1 MATKT
6 VNRQTFSV
14 DYDLDDLN
22 QGMFSMTEFKG
33 ICDRENDVTVDQN
46 TFSKAENVYVNENS
60 VLASRAPFK
69 FADGEA
75 YIVNEW
81 YFGQYGLR
89 IYRQVSGT
97 TYTFTIAC
105 FTHDTYA
112 NDTDKF
118 STYQFVYSGTDDITL
133 DIPKVTGVQI
143 EDKVFIWFA
152 GQAIIAFNTAGYFDE
167 ESSQNLP
174 FFEDAYKYL
183 YIPAHTLVT
192 NGFESELEAQN
203 FLTDAYI
210 KRYLYTTESSVDFE
224 SLRGQRLSVYLTNS
238 DGSRRHLYDINS
250 TASSASN
257 DKIII
262 TYPFV
267 VIGNDYK
274 VVVKEAFGIPII
286 LRYIVTGVNTCESID
301 TGTSSPHLEYTDT
314 IKIQNIQIAYGT
326 NVFHNIDLPN
336 INEDIKYLSLTDD
349 GLYIYAQTY
358 HSLLWCAI
366 VSGNAE
372 SSQLNYEFIWERQF
386 LLSSIRTIESATETE
401 SWPSDPD
408 RNITKVIFIPKFLS
422 RSTYSYWY
430 QYEEMTGTRLVG
442 YLVVVQNEGA
452 TDSYRKEINTTFYEE
467 TGDIDETPIL
477 RLDYDPYA
485 PKSWGGTGILTR
497 TMNAYRKLTY
507 AATSASV
514 NFQGICIVLNLLNY
528 TGNVSGART
537 GEEVAY
543 VILIDKEHD
552 KVTYDSTKNT
562 TVLTSG
568 LTLSDGSTVN
578 LTTRNPLSNGYYFI
592 DDIDVRCTIDEG
604 SIYQTEG
611 IIEFDIIIDYIMVWE
626 GVENT
631 SQLVL
636 PTDIWTRE
644 TRHLLYNT
652 SSQSFTQNSTVQRKA
667 VYGSAVYRHL
677 FSEGGVLTN
686 AYVYIGNFDE
696 YSSANRIM
704 LPRMNNIAPINY
716 IPYYMIDTNFYIGV
730 GDELYTNQLQS
741 GTIIEIDTYE
751 NVTFDDEGNMT
762 INFRPDVPDCFS
774 ALGDY
779 YISFATIE
787 DGQFRL
793 LMSDARRDE
802 DTNDFLLYLPDDS
815 EQKFSQRITNLHPL
829 ADDTMGIF
837 TEDEIWYIQALNLD
851 NESVTRYTKAIKS
864 KLPVGCHQGNDVITA
879 DNGQAILFAV
889 PRGVVYLT
897 PQDFVSTTDRQ
908 INYISDAIQNMY
920 NEYYFDS
927 VKNAN
932 AHEFGITIPSQIK
945 IMTYSYWIC
954 FYRYMDNQILLI
966 DTRSNSWWKWKTP
979 YPILKLNNNG
989 NLTVLMQIEKSK
1001 YAEDYSASLGGVSYL
1016 YCNLS
1021 YYLYQDDVL
1030 DDYIDGT
1037 YVIQTSAYGERIE
1050 YQYASPIID
1059 WTFTTQKL
1067 HFGAINN
1074 YKYIRAININ
1084 TNGEGKL
1091 VTKYTTTAYRDLY
1104 HPEASVTREIKIND
1118 LRTYVN
1124 RCNLLHVVNFAL
1136 SLSSEDV
1143 LMVEPLSLNSISVKY
1158 EIKGQVR

>member
-33 ICDRENDVTVDQN
+33 ICDRENDVTVDQS
-46 TFSKAENVYVNENS
+46 TFSRAENVYVNDNS

-69 FADGEA
+69 FADGEVH
-75 YIVNEW
+75 IVNEL
-81 YFGQYGLR
+81 YFGVYGLR
-89 IYRQVSGT
+89 VYKQVSGN

-105 FTHDTYA
+105 FTHETYT

-133 DIPKVTGVQI
+133 DIPKVTGIQI

-152 GQAIIAFNTAGYFDE
+152 GQGIIVFNTAGYYDE
-167 ESSQNLP
+167 ESGKNLP

-183 YIPAHTLVT
+183 YIPTHTLVT

-203 FLTDAYI
+203 FLTDSYI
-210 KRYLYTTESSVDFE
+210 KRYLYTTESSVDWAQLE
-224 SLRGQRLSVYLTNS
+224 GKHVSVYQS
-238 DGSRRHLYDINS
+238 DNDARKHLYDIDVGED
-250 TASSASN
+250 ASMISRLLTFSVGNVGASAEGNFGGNYSVR
-257 DKIII
+257 
-262 TYPFV
+262 V
-267 VIGNDYK
+267 VERDG
-274 VVVKEAFGIPII
+274 VPII
-286 LRYIVTGVNTCESID
+286 LR
-301 TGTSSPHLEYTDT
+301 TDT
-314 IKIQNIQIAYGT
+314 RSFSIQVAYGT
-326 NVFHNIDLPN
+326 EIFHTLPSLGGTIDNCYP
-336 INEDIKYLSLTDD
+336 ELTDD
-349 GLYIYAQTY
+349 GLYVVCFTDSGIAFCNIIAVDSETSQATLVDNFVWEMQDYAMGHTDEQIVANGKLTGEPAYGRFHTRDEFVYIYGQEGPTLTTRVVIRGKFRY
-358 HSLLWCAI
+358 NS
-366 VSGNAE
+366 
-372 SSQLNYEFIWERQF
+372 
-386 LLSSIRTIESATETE
+386 RTIYDFYMDDRDVPNDNWTQYMPNVRSDAQREIKIEFHNPRYGNE
-401 SWPSDPD
+401 VPS
-408 RNITKVIFIPKFLS
+408 KVNGEFDFAKIGPFIVFNQEGTVYCMNLVS
-422 RSTYSYWY
+422 NGQQEYEYCTSYYSYWFDY
-430 QYEEMTGTRLVG
+430 DTSHDYTVTFTMLSDIKIAYFLTQANDTPANSIEYDVNIAVCSLVSNVYVLRRVFVTQTNTSPYTQSITISDDSGKKYMEEFS
-442 YLVVVQNEGA
+442 QP
-452 TDSYRKEINTTFYEE
+452 DNTTLYSPGIKF
-467 TGDIDETPIL
+467 GNSSKIDLLTS
-477 RLDYDPYA
+477 RLYFPEIPMVLGGSREGFLGTVDYDKGSYY
-485 PKSWGGTGILTR
+485 T
-497 TMNAYRKLTY
+497 
-507 AATSASV
+507 
-514 NFQGICIVLNLLNY
+514 LNL
-528 TGNVSGART
+528 SGPNLALYL
-537 GEEVAY
+537 ANDNIY
-543 VILIDKEHD
+543 LLH
-552 KVTYDSTKNT
+552 NT
-562 TVLTSG
+562 
-568 LTLSDGSTVN
+568 D
-578 LTTRNPLSNGYYFI
+578 
-592 DDIDVRCTIDEG
+592 
-604 SIYQTEG
+604 
-611 IIEFDIIIDYIMVWE
+611 
-626 GVENT
+626 
-631 SQLVL
+631 
-636 PTDIWTRE
+636 
-644 TRHLLYNT
+644 
-652 SSQSFTQNSTVQRKA
+652 
-667 VYGSAVYRHL
+667 
-677 FSEGGVLTN
+677 
-686 AYVYIGNFDE
+686 
-696 YSSANRIM
+696 
-704 LPRMNNIAPINY
+704 
-716 IPYYMIDTNFYIGV
+716 
-730 GDELYTNQLQS
+730 LYTNQLQS
-741 GTIIEIDTYE
+741 GTIIEVDTYE
-751 NVTFDDEGNMT
+751 NVTFDDDGNMT
-762 INFRPDVPDCFS
+762 IKFRPDVPDCFS

-793 LMSDARRDE
+793 LMSDTRRDE
-802 DTNDFLLYLPDDS
+802 DTNDFLLYLPDTS

-851 NESVTRYTKAIKS
+851 NESVTRYTKAVKS
-864 KLPVGCHQGNDVITA
+864 KLPVGCRQGNDVITA

-889 PRGVVYLT
+889 PRGIVYLT

-908 INYISDAIQNMY
+908 INYISDAIQNIY

-927 VKNAN
+927 VKNSN
-932 AHEFGITIPSQIK
+932 AHEYKITIPSQIK

-1001 YAEDYSASLGGVSYL
+1001 HAEDYSASLGGVSYL

-1030 DDYIDGT
+1030 QDYIDGT
-1037 YVIQTSAYGERIE
+1037 YVIQTSVYGERIE

-1091 VTKYTTTAYRDLY
+1091 VAKYTTKAYRDLY

>member
-33 ICDRENDVTVDQN
+33 ICDRENDVTVDQS
-46 TFSKAENVYVNENS
+46 TFSKAENVYVNDNS

-75 YIVNEW
+75 HIVNEL
-81 YFGQYGLR
+81 YFGVYGLR
-89 IYRQVSGT
+89 VYKQVSDS
-97 TYTFTIAC
+97 TYTFTITC
-105 FTHDTYA
+105 FTHETYT

-133 DIPKVTGVQI
+133 DVPKVTGIQI

-152 GQAIIAFNTAGYFDE
+152 GQGIIVFNTAGYYDE
-167 ESSQNLP
+167 ASSKNLP

-203 FLTDAYI
+203 FLTDSYI
-210 KRYLYTTESSVDFE
+210 KRYLYTTESSVDWTELDGKILTIKQLNDDGTEKILYNITGAADTQDKIVYPVISTGTIDDYAIDTKVVNDIPIVVRTNLTNGGIQVAYGTSVFYNLPDLPDRFDTSVTAE
-224 SLRGQRLSVYLTNS
+224 LTDDGTHVVIFTKRGIAFCQILSINADTSQIGFTDNFVWELVLYRDNSPAWSSTKEFVLNTRPWGRFHSRTEFVYIFIAYDSNGNYPTIHGHFDIDGTNYPTWIDNLIASGAAIPTLDGTEKIQIEFYVPQADDRPNTEGIMSGVNMIDMGPFIVLSTQETSNADVYLYQLWKGTITVPDEG
-238 DGSRRHLYDINS
+238 DGHEETYMKVQSSLHRTVFTPGIPVHYEAADIKIYATSIQSPS
-250 TASSASN
+250 TASSDWNYDVSVAYTTSSVDSIALHTFSVN
-257 DKIII
+257 NGTTKQTI
-262 TYPFV
+262 T
-267 VIGNDYK
+267 
-274 VVVKEAFGIPII
+274 E
-286 LRYIVTGVNTCESID
+286 
-301 TGTSSPHLEYTDT
+301 TGTRWLQQLSSASDRL
-314 IKIQNIQIAYGT
+314 IFSKN
-326 NVFHNIDLPN
+326 
-336 INEDIKYLSLTDD
+336 
-349 GLYIYAQTY
+349 
-358 HSLLWCAI
+358 
-366 VSGNAE
+366 GN
-372 SSQLNYEFIWERQF
+372 R
-386 LLSSIRTIESATETE
+386 LLSSNYLYSDLPDYMAVTEN
-401 SWPSDPD
+401 W
-408 RNITKVIFIPKFLS
+408 
-422 RSTYSYWY
+422 
-430 QYEEMTGTRLVG
+430 
-442 YLVVVQNEGA
+442 
-452 TDSYRKEINTTFYEE
+452 
-467 TGDIDETPIL
+467 
-477 RLDYDPYA
+477 
-485 PKSWGGTGILTR
+485 
-497 TMNAYRKLTY
+497 
-507 AATSASV
+507 
-514 NFQGICIVLNLLNY
+514 VL
-528 TGNVSGART
+528 A
-537 GEEVAY
+537 
-543 VILIDKEHD
+543 EHQ
-552 KVTYDSTKNT
+552 
-562 TVLTSG
+562 TVL
-568 LTLSDGSTVN
+568 
-578 LTTRNPLSNGYYFI
+578 PI
-592 DDIDVRCTIDEG
+592 
-604 SIYQTEG
+604 
-611 IIEFDIIIDYIMVWE
+611 
-626 GVENT
+626 
-631 SQLVL
+631 
-636 PTDIWTRE
+636 
-644 TRHLLYNT
+644 
-652 SSQSFTQNSTVQRKA
+652 
-667 VYGSAVYRHL
+667 
-677 FSEGGVLTN
+677 SEWYPQ
-686 AYVYIGNFDE
+686 YVT
-696 YSSANRIM
+696 
-704 LPRMNNIAPINY
+704 
-716 IPYYMIDTNFYIGV
+716 DTNIYGIY
-730 GDELYTNQLQS
+730 ENQLWTTDLQS
-741 GTIIEIDTYE
+741 GIIIEIDTYE
-751 NVTFDDEGNMT
+751 NVTFDDDGNMT

-851 NESVTRYTKAIKS
+851 NESVTRYTKAVKS
-864 KLPVGCHQGNDVITA
+864 KLPVGCRQGNDVITA

-889 PRGVVYLT
+889 PRGIVYLT

-908 INYISDAIQNMY
+908 INYISDAIQNIY
-920 NEYYFDS
+920 NSYYFDS
-927 VKNAN
+927 VKNSN
-932 AHEFGITIPSQIK
+932 AHEYKITIPSQIK

-1001 YAEDYSASLGGVSYL
+1001 DAEDYSASLGGISYL

-1030 DDYIDGT
+1030 QDYIDGT
-1037 YVIQTSAYGERIE
+1037 YVIQTSVYGERIE
-1050 YQYASPIID
+1050 YQYASPVIN

-1091 VTKYTTTAYRDLY
+1091 VAKYTTKAYRDLY

>member
-75 YIVNEW
+75 YIVDEL
-81 YFGQYGLR
+81 YFGKYGLR
-89 IYRQVSGT
+89 IYKQVNGT

-105 FTHDTYA
+105 FTHDTYT

-152 GQAIIAFNTAGYFDE
+152 GQAIIVFNTAGYFDE
-167 ESSQNLP
+167 ESGQNLP

-210 KRYLYTTESSVDFE
+210 KRYLYNSVSQLPTEELQDK
-224 SLRGQRLSVYLTNS
+224 RLFIYNINS
-238 DGSRRHLYDINS
+238 DGERNHLYDTIGSEKNIFS
-250 TASSASN
+250 QEYIYVGTSN
-257 DKIII
+257 E
-262 TYPFV
+262 YFV
-267 VIGNDYK
+267 DVKYVNGVILT
-274 VVVKEAFGIPII
+274 
-286 LRYIVTGVNTCESID
+286 LRYHKTLHTIEISYGSAIFHSVSVPEDVVFRWLKLTEDGFYLIGVYKNYLYWC
-301 TGTSSPHLEYTDT
+301 
-314 IKIQNIQIAYGT
+314 QI
-326 NVFHNIDLPN
+326 
-336 INEDIKYLSLTDD
+336 LSLR
-349 GLYIYAQTY
+349 
-358 HSLLWCAI
+358 
-366 VSGNAE
+366 AE
-372 SSQLNYEFIWERQF
+372 ETQLNYEFVWEREN
-386 LLSSIRTIESATETE
+386 LDIDSNTD
-401 SWPSDPD
+401 SWT
-408 RNITKVIFIPKFLS
+408 NNNVIGKFLS
-422 RSTYSYWY
+422 RENYGYVWTYANNNQTQFYTKIKIKQGEYEKIFSDKEFLVLEPSTEG
-430 QYEEMTGTRLVG
+430 QYE
-442 YLVVVQNEGA
+442 
-452 TDSYRKEINTTFYEE
+452 TTSKF
-467 TGDIDETPIL
+467 DFIL
-477 RLDYDPYA
+477 KD
-485 PKSWGGTGILTR
+485 
-497 TMNAYRKLTY
+497 
-507 AATSASV
+507 
-514 NFQGICIVLNLLNY
+514 F
-528 TGNVSGART
+528 
-537 GEEVAY
+537 
-543 VILIDKEHD
+543 
-552 KVTYDSTKNT
+552 
-562 TVLTSG
+562 
-568 LTLSDGSTVN
+568 
-578 LTTRNPLSNGYYFI
+578 
-592 DDIDVRCTIDEG
+592 
-604 SIYQTEG
+604 
-611 IIEFDIIIDYIMVWE
+611 
-626 GVENT
+626 
-631 SQLVL
+631 
-636 PTDIWTRE
+636 
-644 TRHLLYNT
+644 
-652 SSQSFTQNSTVQRKA
+652 
-667 VYGSAVYRHL
+667 
-677 FSEGGVLTN
+677 
-686 AYVYIGNFDE
+686 
-696 YSSANRIM
+696 SSANSQIHFCYFTF
-704 LPRMNNIAPINY
+704 LSTEELTGYVYQIDTINPDKPQYPSLGIGDVYFGAYLESSDTIHCIGNYCFWLDTSVFEMNNINDVGYYISDLSKLLYDAEPVIDITSYFDFRHRIEGDISYITSIYEFSPQIEIDISSLEISYGNNLPTQYNY
-716 IPYYMIDTNFYIGV
+716 FNLQNDNIFYRFDGNNLCSNYHIVFRTDNNTQRYTFIEWSSVKNIEQIFYYNGTDIIYLNSDGYLCTSLRDFV
-730 GDELYTNQLQS
+730 EL
-741 GTIIEIDTYE
+741 EIDTYE

-889 PRGVVYLT
+889 PRGIAYLT

-932 AHEFGITIPSQIK
+932 AHEFDITIPSQIK

-1001 YAEDYSASLGGVSYL
+1001 HAEDYSASLGGVSYL

-1030 DDYIDGT
+1030 DDCIDGT

-1104 HPEASVTREIKIND
+1104 HPESSVTREIKIND

>member
-33 ICDRENDVTVDQN
+33 ICDRENDVTVDQS
-46 TFSKAENVYVNENS
+46 TFSKAENVYVNDNS

-75 YIVNEW
+75 HIVNEL
-81 YFGQYGLR
+81 YFGTYGLR
-89 IYRQVSGT
+89 VYKQVSGN

-105 FTHDTYA
+105 FTHETYT

-133 DIPKVTGVQI
+133 DIPKVSGIQI

-152 GQAIIAFNTAGYFDE
+152 GQGIIVFNTAGYYDE
-167 ESSQNLP
+167 ASGKNLP

-192 NGFESELEAQN
+192 NGFENELEAQN

-224 SLRGQRLSVYLTNS
+224 KLRGKRLSVYMTNS
-238 DGSRRHLYDINS
+238 DGSRRHLYDLDGDSNN
-250 TASSASN
+250 AHN
-257 DKIII
+257 DKVVVI
-262 TYPFV
+262 YPFV
-267 VIGNDYK
+267 VVGNNYK
-274 VVVKEAFGIPII
+274 IVVREAFGVPVI
-286 LRYIVTGVNTCESID
+286 LRYIITGKNIFDGQRYSNT
-301 TGTSSPHLEYTDT
+301 T
-314 IKIQNIQIAYGT
+314 KIQNIQISYGT
-326 NVFHNIDLPN
+326 NVFHDIDLPN
-336 INEDIKYLSLTDD
+336 ITEDIKYLSLTDD
-349 GLYIYAQTY
+349 GLYIYGQTY
-358 HSLLWCAI
+358 HTLLWCAI
-366 VSGNAE
+366 VAGDAE
-372 SSQLNYEFIWERQF
+372 SSQLNHEFVWEQQF
-386 LLSSIRTIESATETE
+386 LLSKIRTVDSADTTENWPTE
-401 SWPSDPD
+401 PD
-408 RNITKVIFIPKFLS
+408 KDINKVIFIPKFLD
-422 RSTYSYWY
+422 RNNYVYWY
-430 QYEEMTGTRLVG
+430 QYEEYFGDRVVG
-442 YLVVVQNEGA
+442 YIVSVQNRGSTSE
-452 TDSYRKEINTTFYEE
+452 YIKEINTVFIDKSHSIN
-467 TGDIDETPIL
+467 DIPIL
-477 RLDYDPYA
+477 ELSYDPYA
-485 PKSWGGTGILTR
+485 
-497 TMNAYRKLTY
+497 
-507 AATSASV
+507 SV
-514 NFQGICIVLNLLNY
+514 NEDDTSREINPYRDLNY
-528 TGNVSGART
+528 TVFPSNDIFEGSLIVLTLLDLSSGKVEKSHT
-537 GEEVAY
+537 V
-543 VILIDKEHD
+543 LIDKTND
-552 KVTYDSTKNT
+552 KIVFDSQKDVNVLTENISVTDGSLSLTTKNPIAT
-562 TVLTSG
+562 GNSFF
-568 LTLSDGSTVN
+568 DN
-578 LTTRNPLSNGYYFI
+578 I
-592 DDIDVRCTIDEG
+592 AVRCNIDTS
-604 SIYQTEG
+604 SISIIDNT
-611 IIEFDIIIDYIMVWE
+611 IEFNVIIDYLMSWE
-626 GVENT
+626 TQTG
-631 SQLVL
+631 SLPIPF

-644 TRHLLYNT
+644 KRRILYNGMT
-652 SSQSFTQNSTVQRKA
+652 KSVSQSSVINRKA
-667 VYGSAVYRHL
+667 MYASVAYMHI
-677 FSEGGVLTN
+677 FSEGGILTN
-686 AYVYIGNFDE
+686 SYLYIGNFDE
-696 YSSANRIM
+696 YTSENRTL
-704 LPRMNNIAPINY
+704 LPRMNDIAPVNY
-716 IPYYMIDTNFYIGV
+716 IPYLIVDTNFYIGV
-730 GDELYTNQLQS
+730 GDEIWTNQLQS
-741 GTIIEIDTYE
+741 GIIIEIDTHE
-751 NVTFDDEGNMT
+751 NVTYDDNGNM
-762 INFRPDVPDCFS
+762 IIKFRPDVPDCF
-774 ALGDY
+774 AVLGDY
-779 YISFATIE
+779 YVSFATIE

-793 LMSDARRDE
+793 LVTDTRRDE
-802 DTNDFLLYLPDDS
+802 ETNDFLLYLPDTS

-829 ADDTMGIF
+829 ADNTMGIF

-851 NESVTRYTKAIKS
+851 NEFITRYTKAVKS
-864 KLPVGCHQGNDVITA
+864 KLPVGCRQGNDVITA

-966 DTRSNSWWKWKTP
+966 DTRSNSWWRWKTP

-1001 YAEDYSASLGGVSYL
+1001 HAEDYSASLGGVSYL

-1050 YQYASPIID
+1050 YQYASPVID

>member
-33 ICDRENDVTVDQN
+33 ICDRENDVTVDQS
-46 TFSKAENVYVNENS
+46 TFSKAENVYVNDNS

-75 YIVNEW
+75 HIINEL
-81 YFGQYGLR
+81 YFGVYGLR
-89 IYRQVSGT
+89 VYKQVSGS

-105 FTHDTYA
+105 FTHETYT

-133 DIPKVTGVQI
+133 DIPKVTGIQI

-152 GQAIIAFNTAGYFDE
+152 GQGIIVFNTAGYYDE
-167 ESSQNLP
+167 ESGKNLP

-183 YIPAHTLVT
+183 YIPAHILVT
-192 NGFESELEAQN
+192 NGFESELEVQN

-210 KRYLYTTESSVDFE
+210 KRYLYTTESSVDWTE
-224 SLRGQRLSVYLTNS
+224 LEGKYVSVYQS
-238 DGSRRHLYDINS
+238 DNDARKHLYDIDVGED
-250 TASSASN
+250 ASMISRLLTFSVGNVGASAEDNFGGNYS
-257 DKIII
+257 IR
-262 TYPFV
+262 V
-267 VIGNDYK
+267 VERDG
-274 VVVKEAFGIPII
+274 VPII
-286 LRYIVTGVNTCESID
+286 LRTDVRSFSI
-301 TGTSSPHLEYTDT
+301 
-314 IKIQNIQIAYGT
+314 QVAYGT
-326 NVFHNIDLPN
+326 EIFHTLPSLGGTIDNCYP
-336 INEDIKYLSLTDD
+336 ELTDD
-349 GLYIYAQTY
+349 GLHVVCFTDSGIAFCNIIAVDSETSQATLVDNFVWEMQDYAMGHTDDQIVANGKLAGEPAYGRFHTRDEFVYIYGQEGPT
-358 HSLLWCAI
+358 
-366 VSGNAE
+366 
-372 SSQLNYEFIWERQF
+372 LNTRVVIRGKFRYN
-386 LLSSIRTIESATETE
+386 SRTIYDFYMDNRDVPNDNWTQYMPIVRSDVQQEIKIEFHNPRYTNEV
-401 SWPSDPD
+401 PSKVNGEFDF
-408 RNITKVIFIPKFLS
+408 TKIGPFIVFNQKGTVYCMNLVS
-422 RSTYSYWY
+422 NGQREYEYCTSYYSYWFEY
-430 QYEEMTGTRLVG
+430 DASHDYTVTFTKLSDIKIAYFLTQANDTPNNSIEYDVNIAVCSLVNNVYVLRRVFITQTDTDPYTQSITISDDTGKKYMEEFS
-442 YLVVVQNEGA
+442 QP
-452 TDSYRKEINTTFYEE
+452 DNTTLYSPRIKF
-467 TGDIDETPIL
+467 GNSSKIDLLTS
-477 RLDYDPYA
+477 RLYFPEIPMVLGGSREGFLGTVDYDKGSYY
-485 PKSWGGTGILTR
+485 I
-497 TMNAYRKLTY
+497 
-507 AATSASV
+507 
-514 NFQGICIVLNLLNY
+514 LNL
-528 TGNVSGART
+528 SGP
-537 GEEVAY
+537 
-543 VILIDKEHD
+543 
-552 KVTYDSTKNT
+552 
-562 TVLTSG
+562 
-568 LTLSDGSTVN
+568 N
-578 LTTRNPLSNGYYFI
+578 LA
-592 DDIDVRCTIDEG
+592 
-604 SIYQTEG
+604 
-611 IIEFDIIIDYIMVWE
+611 
-626 GVENT
+626 
-631 SQLVL
+631 
-636 PTDIWTRE
+636 
-644 TRHLLYNT
+644 LY
-652 SSQSFTQNSTVQRKA
+652 
-667 VYGSAVYRHL
+667 
-677 FSEGGVLTN
+677 
-686 AYVYIGNFDE
+686 
-696 YSSANRIM
+696 SAND
-704 LPRMNNIAPINY
+704 NIYLLHNT
-716 IPYYMIDTNFYIGV
+716 D
-730 GDELYTNQLQS
+730 LYTNQLQS
-741 GTIIEIDTYE
+741 GTIIEVDTYE
-751 NVTFDDEGNMT
+751 NVTFDDNGNMT

-851 NESVTRYTKAIKS
+851 NESVTRYTKAAKS
-864 KLPVGCHQGNDVITA
+864 KLPVGCRQGNDVITA

-889 PRGVVYLT
+889 PRGIVYLT

-908 INYISDAIQNMY
+908 IKYISDAIQNMY
-920 NEYYFDS
+920 NEYYFNS
-927 VKNAN
+927 VKNSN
-932 AHEFGITIPSQIK
+932 AHEYKITIPSQIK

-1001 YAEDYSASLGGVSYL
+1001 YAEDYSVSLGGVSYL

-1030 DDYIDGT
+1030 QDYIDGT
-1037 YVIQTSAYGERIE
+1037 YVIQTSVYGERIE
-1050 YQYASPIID
+1050 YQYASPVID

-1091 VTKYTTTAYRDLY
+1091 VAKYTTKAYRDLY

>member
-46 TFSKAENVYVNENS
+46 TFAKAENVYVNDNG

-75 YIVNEW
+75 YIVDEL
-81 YFGQYGLR
+81 YFGKYGLR
-89 IYRQVSGT
+89 IYKQVNGT

-105 FTHDTYA
+105 FTHDTYT
-112 NDTDKF
+112 NHIDKF

-152 GQAIIAFNTAGYFDE
+152 GQAIIVFNTAGYFDE
-167 ESSQNLP
+167 ESGQNLP

-192 NGFESELEAQN
+192 NGFESELEAKN
-203 FLTDAYI
+203 FLTDSYI
-210 KRYLYTTESSVDFE
+210 KRYLYNSVSQISTEELKDKH
-224 SLRGQRLSVYLTNS
+224 LSVYSIDDEGKRN
-238 DGSRRHLYDINS
+238 HLYDTVGTDKNIFSDKHIYVGDLENYFIDVKYING
-250 TASSASN
+250 
-257 DKIII
+257 III
-262 TYPFV
+262 T
-267 VIGNDYK
+267 
-274 VVVKEAFGIPII
+274 
-286 LRYIVTGVNTCESID
+286 LRYHKTL
-301 TGTSSPHLEYTDT
+301 HT
-314 IKIQNIQIAYGT
+314 IEVSYGT
-326 NVFHNIDLPN
+326 PIFRTIPVPDNIVFRWL
-336 INEDIKYLSLTDD
+336 KLTED
-349 GLYIYAQTY
+349 GLYLVGTAGCYLY
-358 HSLLWCAI
+358 WCAI
-366 VSGNAE
+366 VSVTSDE
-372 SSQLNYEFIWERQF
+372 SQLIDEFVWEKEMLDTTF
-386 LLSSIRTIESATETE
+386 DIDTYT
-401 SWPSDPD
+401 
-408 RNITKVIFIPKFLS
+408 RNSVVGRFLS
-422 RSTYSYWY
+422 RDSYGYIWTYMDRTNNFHTNLVIKQGDYVDNFIDERFLWLEPTTEGQYETTSRFDFVFKNFAPANPSTYFCYFTFLST
-430 QYEEMTGTRLVG
+430 EELRGYVYPKNTDNPTRP
-442 YLVVVQNEGA
+442 
-452 TDSYRKEINTTFYEE
+452 D
-467 TGDIDETPIL
+467 
-477 RLDYDPYA
+477 
-485 PKSWGGTGILTR
+485 
-497 TMNAYRKLTY
+497 
-507 AATSASV
+507 
-514 NFQGICIVLNLLNY
+514 
-528 TGNVSGART
+528 NVS
-537 GEEVAY
+537 
-543 VILIDKEHD
+543 L
-552 KVTYDSTKNT
+552 
-562 TVLTSG
+562 
-568 LTLSDGSTVN
+568 
-578 LTTRNPLSNGYYFI
+578 
-592 DDIDVRCTIDEG
+592 
-604 SIYQTEG
+604 
-611 IIEFDIIIDYIMVWE
+611 
-626 GVENT
+626 
-631 SQLVL
+631 
-636 PTDIWTRE
+636 
-644 TRHLLYNT
+644 
-652 SSQSFTQNSTVQRKA
+652 
-667 VYGSAVYRHL
+667 
-677 FSEGGVLTN
+677 
-686 AYVYIGNFDE
+686 
-696 YSSANRIM
+696 
-704 LPRMNNIAPINY
+704 
-716 IPYYMIDTNFYIGV
+716 GV
-730 GDELYTNQLQS
+730 GDVYFGAYIKVDTNIHCIGGYCNWLDIDTFAMNRIEDVGYYLSDLSRIVHEVDPVIDITSYFDFRHQRGTMYIDSFYSFSPLISVTPQSSTLSIKYDNNSPTQVNLSTIHDDRIFCRFDSNNVCSENHIGFRTDDISNYRLITWNSLDDVKAIFYYSDTDIIYLNSDGYLCTSFRDFVEL
-741 GTIIEIDTYE
+741 EIDTYE
-751 NVTFDDEGNMT
+751 NVTFDDDGNMT

-793 LMSDARRDE
+793 LMSDTRRDE

-864 KLPVGCHQGNDVITA
+864 KLPVGCHQGNDVVTA

-908 INYISDAIQNMY
+908 INYISDAIRDMY

-1030 DDYIDGT
+1030 EDYIDGT

-1050 YQYASPIID
+1050 YQYASPVID

-1091 VTKYTTTAYRDLY
+1091 VAKYTTKAYRDLY

-1136 SLSSEDV
+1136 SLSSEEV
-1143 LMVEPLSLNSISVKY
+1143 MMVEPLSLNSISVKY

>member
-33 ICDRENDVTVDQN
+33 ICDRENDVTVDQS
-46 TFSKAENVYVNENS
+46 TFSKAENVYVNDNS

-75 YIVNEW
+75 HIVNEL
-81 YFGQYGLR
+81 YFGVYGLR
-89 IYRQVSGT
+89 VYKQVSGN

-105 FTHDTYA
+105 FTHETYT

-118 STYQFVYSGTDDITL
+118 STYQFVYSGADDITL
-133 DIPKVTGVQI
+133 DIPKVTGIQI

-152 GQAIIAFNTAGYFDE
+152 GQGIIVFNTAGYYDE
-167 ESSQNLP
+167 ASGKNLP

-203 FLTDAYI
+203 FLTDSYI
-210 KRYLYTTESSVDFE
+210 KRYLYTTESSIDFE
-224 SLRGQRLSVYLTNS
+224 SLRGQKLSVYITND

-250 TASSASN
+250 ESN
-257 DKIII
+257 AAHSDKIII

-267 VIGNDYK
+267 VIGNSYK
-274 VVVKEAFGIPII
+274 VVVKEAFGVPII
-286 LRYIVTGVNTCESID
+286 LKYIVTGEN
-301 TGTSSPHLEYTDT
+301 TGTSTTSDTILYKDT
-314 IKIQNIQIAYGT
+314 IKIQDIQIAYGT

-336 INEDIKYLSLTDD
+336 ITEDIKYLSLTDD
-349 GLYIYAQTY
+349 GLYLYAQTY
-358 HSLLWCAI
+358 HNLLWCSI
-366 VSGNAE
+366 VSGNSE
-372 SSQLNYEFIWERQF
+372 SSQLNYEFVWEQQF
-386 LLSSIRTIESATETE
+386 LLSSIRTVTSSTETE
-401 SWPSDPD
+401 NWPSDPD
-408 RNITKVIFIPKFLS
+408 RNINKVIFVPKFLS
-422 RSTYSYWY
+422 RNNYSYWY
-430 QYEEMTGTRLVG
+430 QYEESTGTRLVG
-442 YLVVVQNEGA
+442 YLVIVDND
-452 TDSYRKEINTTFYEE
+452 DSTKTYRKEINTTFYDEAS
-467 TGDIDETPIL
+467 DVDETPIL

-485 PKSWGGTGILTR
+485 PQTSGGPSIPITR
-497 TMNAYRKLTY
+497 NMNAYRKLNY
-507 AATSASV
+507 IIAKPDTSLQNIFVILS
-514 NFQGICIVLNLLNY
+514 LLDY
-528 TGNVSGART
+528 TGSGT
-537 GEEVAY
+537 GNEVAY
-543 VILIDKEHD
+543 VVLIDKEHD
-552 KVTYDSTKNT
+552 KVIYDTEENT
-562 TVLTSG
+562 TILTSG
-568 LTLSDGSTVN
+568 LNLSDGSTLS
-578 LTTRNPLSNGYYFI
+578 LTTQNPIANGYYFV
-592 DDIDVRCTIDEG
+592 DNIDVRCNLDES
-604 SIYQTEG
+604 SIYKTEST
-611 IIEFDIIIDYIMVWE
+611 IEYDIIIDYIMSWE
-626 GVENT
+626 SIESN
-631 SQLVL
+631 LPIPF

-644 TRHLLYNT
+644 KRHILYNIT
-652 SSQSFTQNSTVQRKA
+652 SKSISQSSTLQRKGMYA
-667 VYGSAVYRHL
+667 SVAYEHL
-677 FSEGGVLTN
+677 FSDGGVLTN
-686 AYVYIGNFDE
+686 SYIYIGNFDE
-696 YSSANRIM
+696 YSSTNRIM
-704 LPRMNNIAPINY
+704 LPRMNDIAPVNY
-716 IPYYMIDTNFYIGV
+716 TPYYIVDTKFYIGV
-730 GDELYTNQLQS
+730 GDEIWTNQLQS
-741 GTIIEIDTYE
+741 GIIIEIDTYE
-751 NVTFDDEGNMT
+751 NVTYDDDGNMT

-793 LMSDARRDE
+793 LMSDTRRDE
-802 DTNDFLLYLPDDS
+802 ETNDFLLYLPDTS

-851 NESVTRYTKAIKS
+851 NESVTRYTKAVKS
-864 KLPVGCHQGNDVITA
+864 KLPVGCRQGNDVITA

-889 PRGVVYLT
+889 PRGIVYLT

-920 NEYYFDS
+920 NEYYFNS
-927 VKNAN
+927 VKNSN
-932 AHEFGITIPSQIK
+932 AHEYKITIPSQIK

-1001 YAEDYSASLGGVSYL
+1001 DAEDYSASLGGISYL

-1030 DDYIDGT
+1030 QDYIDGT
-1037 YVIQTSAYGERIE
+1037 YVIQTSVYGERIE
-1050 YQYASPIID
+1050 YQYASPIIN

-1091 VTKYTTTAYRDLY
+1091 VAKYTTKAYRDLY

>member
-33 ICDRENDVTVDQN
+33 ICDRENDVTVDQS
-46 TFSKAENVYVNENS
+46 TFSKAENVYVNDNS

-75 YIVNEW
+75 YIVNEL
-81 YFGQYGLR
+81 YFGVYGLR
-89 IYRQVSGT
+89 IYKQVSDS

-105 FTHDTYA
+105 FTHETYT

-118 STYQFVYSGTDDITL
+118 STHQFVYSGTDDITL
-133 DIPKVTGVQI
+133 DIPKVTGIQI

-152 GQAIIAFNTAGYFDE
+152 GQEIIVFNTAGYYDE
-167 ESSQNLP
+167 ASGQNLP

-203 FLTDAYI
+203 FLTDSYI
-210 KRYLYTTESSVDFE
+210 KRYLYTTESSVDWTELDNKFVKIYQ
-224 SLRGQRLSVYLTNS
+224 SDNS
-238 DGSRRHLYDINS
+238 ARKELWEGIVTSDTETLL
-250 TASSASN
+250 
-257 DKIII
+257 
-262 TYPFV
+262 TYPFISV
-267 VIGNDYK
+267 GNKEDYK
-274 VVVKEAFGIPII
+274 
-286 LRYIVTGVNTCESID
+286 ID
-301 TGTSSPHLEYTDT
+301 TKVINGTPITVRTNLTTNVVDVSFGTSIFHKLPELEGTFAADKSP
-314 IKIQNIQIAYGT
+314 A
-326 NVFHNIDLPN
+326 F
-336 INEDIKYLSLTDD
+336 LTDD
-349 GLYIYAQTY
+349 GFSVVRFTKTGF
-358 HSLLWCAI
+358 AI
-366 VSGNAE
+366 CDVVAL
-372 SSQLNYEFIWERQF
+372 SSDETQLSYVDNFIWELTPYKQWNLMVGDVYLKHVPYGKFHSKSEYMYVFRYVSGSLDFVVLHGYVNFRGKNIWVNWDNQTHGSSNPLPPLDDNARYTMDF
-386 LLSSIRTIESATETE
+386 YVPQRAPEVEADSSINLDDVGPFLSIIYTATT
-401 SWPSDPD
+401 
-408 RNITKVIFIPKFLS
+408 NITLASYQFMRSDIQNPSEGRPTEEFTIKSSDIYNKLFTLSDNVVATNYQTSEYIKIQPTDFVYNTFNNYYWHYNVCVVASLVNNAETTNFI
-422 RSTYSYWY
+422 STGIVLITASIGYGA
-430 QYEEMTGTRLVG
+430 TGTTQQLSLG
-442 YLVVVQNEGA
+442 
-452 TDSYRKEINTTFYEE
+452 E
-467 TGDIDETPIL
+467 TI
-477 RLDYDPYA
+477 
-485 PKSWGGTGILTR
+485 
-497 TMNAYRKLTY
+497 
-507 AATSASV
+507 
-514 NFQGICIVLNLLNY
+514 
-528 TGNVSGART
+528 GNVSGRWQTSILESDDLGLNNGFAMNSAGTSLLT
-537 GEEVAY
+537 GGTLISNLPDHYSEEAEDNGTYGWNINDHAVKLLNLAKPLY
-543 VILIDKEHD
+543 IESNVI
-552 KVTYDSTKNT
+552 YNW
-562 TVLTSG
+562 
-568 LTLSDGSTVN
+568 
-578 LTTRNPLSNGYYFI
+578 NGN
-592 DDIDVRCTIDEG
+592 E
-604 SIYQTEG
+604 
-611 IIEFDIIIDYIMVWE
+611 
-626 GVENT
+626 
-631 SQLVL
+631 
-636 PTDIWTRE
+636 IW
-644 TRHLLYNT
+644 
-652 SSQSFTQNSTVQRKA
+652 
-667 VYGSAVYRHL
+667 
-677 FSEGGVLTN
+677 
-686 AYVYIGNFDE
+686 
-696 YSSANRIM
+696 
-704 LPRMNNIAPINY
+704 
-716 IPYYMIDTNFYIGV
+716 
-730 GDELYTNQLQS
+730 TNQLQS
-741 GTIIEIDTYE
+741 GIIIEIDTYE

-793 LMSDARRDE
+793 LMSDTRRDE
-802 DTNDFLLYLPDDS
+802 ETNDFLLYLPDTS

-851 NESVTRYTKAIKS
+851 NESVTRYTKAVKS
-864 KLPVGCHQGNDVITA
+864 KLPVGCRQGNEVITA

-889 PRGVVYLT
+889 PRGIVYLT

-908 INYISDAIQNMY
+908 IKYISDAIQNIY
-920 NEYYFDS
+920 NSYYFDS
-927 VKNAN
+927 VKNSN
-932 AHEFGITIPSQIK
+932 AHEYKITIPSQIK

-1001 YAEDYSASLGGVSYL
+1001 DAEDYSASLGGVSYL

-1030 DDYIDGT
+1030 EDYIDGA
-1037 YVIQTSAYGERIE
+1037 YVIQTSVYGERIE
-1050 YQYASPIID
+1050 YQYASPVID

-1091 VTKYTTTAYRDLY
+1091 VAKYTTKAYRDLY

>member
-33 ICDRENDVTVDQN
+33 ICDRENDVTVDQS
-46 TFSKAENVYVNENS
+46 TFSKAENVYVNDNS

-75 YIVNEW
+75 HIVDEL
-81 YFGQYGLR
+81 YFGVYGLR
-89 IYRQVSGT
+89 VYKQVSGS

-105 FTHDTYA
+105 FTHETY
-112 NDTDKF
+112 NNHIDKF

-133 DIPKVTGVQI
+133 DIPKVTGIQI

-152 GQAIIAFNTAGYFDE
+152 GQGIIVFNTAGYYDE
-167 ESSQNLP
+167 ASGKNLP

-203 FLTDAYI
+203 FLTDSYI
-210 KRYLYTTESSVDFE
+210 KRYLYNSASQISTKDIKDKH
-224 SLRGQRLSVYLTNS
+224 LSVYS
-238 DGSRRHLYDINS
+238 IDDGGNRNHLYDTIGE
-250 TASSASN
+250 
-257 DKIII
+257 DKNMFSDKHIYIGNPDDYYVDVKYVNGVII
-262 TYPFV
+262 T
-267 VIGNDYK
+267 
-274 VVVKEAFGIPII
+274 
-286 LRYIVTGVNTCESID
+286 LRYHKTL
-301 TGTSSPHLEYTDT
+301 HT
-314 IKIQNIQIAYGT
+314 IEISYGT
-326 NVFHNIDLPN
+326 PIFKTVPMPDNIVFRWL
-336 INEDIKYLSLTDD
+336 KLTED
-349 GLYIYAQTY
+349 GLYLVGTAGSYLY
-358 HSLLWCAI
+358 WCAI
-366 VSGNAE
+366 VSVTSDE
-372 SSQLNYEFIWERQF
+372 SQLNDEFVWEKEMLDSTF
-386 LLSSIRTIESATETE
+386 SADSYT
-401 SWPSDPD
+401 
-408 RNITKVIFIPKFLS
+408 RNSVVGRFLS
-422 RSTYSYWY
+422 RENYGYIWTRLINTDDFRTNLVIRQGDYVDNFIDERFLWLEPTEEG
-430 QYEEMTGTRLVG
+430 QYEDTSRFDFVLRNFAPANPQTYFCYFTFLSTEELLGYVYPTNTDNPTRPDNLSLGTGDVYFGAYIRIDTNIHCIGGYCPWLDTDTFAMNRIEDVG
-442 YLVVVQNEGA
+442 YYLSDLSRTVHETEPIIDITSYFDFRHQRN
-452 TDSYRKEINTTFYEE
+452 TMYIDSFYAFSPSI
-467 TGDIDETPIL
+467 TVNDTSSSLSIK
-477 RLDYDPYA
+477 Y
-485 PKSWGGTGILTR
+485 K
-497 TMNAYRKLTY
+497 NASPT
-507 AATSASV
+507 
-514 NFQGICIVLNLLNY
+514 QINLLN
-528 TGNVSGART
+528 VRD
-537 GEEVAY
+537 
-543 VILIDKEHD
+543 DKIFYR
-552 KVTYDSTKNT
+552 YDSNNVCSENHIGFREDDLSGYKLIPWTSLDNVYAIFYYNNT
-562 TVLTSG
+562 DIIYLN
-568 LTLSDGSTVN
+568 SDGYLCTS
-578 LTTRNPLSNGYYFI
+578 LSNF
-592 DDIDVRCTIDEG
+592 
-604 SIYQTEG
+604 
-611 IIEFDIIIDYIMVWE
+611 
-626 GVENT
+626 VE
-631 SQLVL
+631 L
-636 PTDIWTRE
+636 
-644 TRHLLYNT
+644 
-652 SSQSFTQNSTVQRKA
+652 
-667 VYGSAVYRHL
+667 
-677 FSEGGVLTN
+677 
-686 AYVYIGNFDE
+686 
-696 YSSANRIM
+696 
-704 LPRMNNIAPINY
+704 
-716 IPYYMIDTNFYIGV
+716 
-730 GDELYTNQLQS
+730 
-741 GTIIEIDTYE
+741 EIDTYE
-751 NVTFDDEGNMT
+751 NVTYDDDGNMI

-793 LMSDARRDE
+793 LMSDTRRDDE
-802 DTNDFLLYLPDDS
+802 TNDFLLYLPDTS

-851 NESVTRYTKAIKS
+851 NESVTRYTKAVKS
-864 KLPVGCHQGNDVITA
+864 KLPVGCRQGNDVITA

-889 PRGVVYLT
+889 PRGIVYLT

-908 INYISDAIQNMY
+908 INYISDAIQNIY

-927 VKNAN
+927 VKNSN
-932 AHEFGITIPSQIK
+932 AHEYKITIPSQIK

-1001 YAEDYSASLGGVSYL
+1001 DAEDYSASLGGVSYL

-1030 DDYIDGT
+1030 EDYIDGT
-1037 YVIQTSAYGERIE
+1037 YVIQTSVYGERIE
-1050 YQYASPIID
+1050 YQYASPVID

-1091 VTKYTTTAYRDLY
+1091 VAKYTTKAYRDLY